1 VAEVTRAA
9 AAARAHGAKLG
20 LAKLRFNT
28 VTLAEP
34 PKRELLAF
42 EHAGGPRPPRRAL
55 CVLHTPPNAD
65 VIEALVTLP
74 AEGADTVHDW
84 KVLPGDQLAGQ
95 PLATPDDCLL
105 AEAVVRADPGVTALL
120 VERGIEPS
128 TLFLDP
134 WAVHAAPRSKMRLI
148 QVRRVVQ
155 HAVHTVAHRR
165 RVACAGVLLFAPLCR
180 RQRVRAPAGH
190 HPVGGLGH

>member
-1 VAEVTRAA
+1 MPHPHPLDPLSVAEVTRAA

-65 VIEALVTLP
+65 VIEALVALP
-74 AEGADTVHDW
+74 AEGGVDAVDDW
-84 KVLPGDQLAGQ
+84 KVLAGDQLAGQ

-148 QVRRVVQ
+148 QARCASRR
-155 HAVHTVAHRR
+155 APRAVAHRR
-165 RVACAGVLLFAPLCR
+165 RVCLRRCFATC
-180 RQRVRAPAGH
+180 G
-190 HPVGGLGH
+190 

>member
-1 VAEVTRAA
+1 MPPPHPLDPLSVAEVTRAA
-9 AAARAHGAKLG
+9 AAARVHGAQLG

-34 PKRELLAF
+34 PKRALLAF

-65 VIEALVTLP
+65 VIEALVALP
-74 AEGADTVHDW
+74 AEGADAVDDW

-120 VERGIEPS
+120 LERGIEPS

-134 WAVHAAPRSKMRLI
+134 WAVHAAPRSTMRLI
-148 QVRRVVQ
+148 QVRSR
-155 HAVHTVAHRR
+155 ARRAHCAAAHSL
-165 RVACAGVLLFAPLCR
+165 RVACAGVLLFAPD
-180 RQRVRAPAGH
+180 A
-190 HPVGGLGH
+190 